1 MSGLSSVFPPPPK
14 YYKYFTAEN
23 LEKLSNYEDA
33 ENKVD
38 ELPQPLQYL
47 IPPKPPTDT
56 YYRSFGNIWHPNQSD
71 LQSLEDAG
79 IKQLYNPITNS
90 SDRIWELKKLLK
102 SLLVNYIEL
111 TGIMSVTPE
120 KFPEKVE
127 DIRIILINMHHL
139 LNEYRPHQS
148 RESLAL
154 LMEEQI
160 SERRKQIDTLRTS
173 NKEIKE
179 KIRKMA
185 KQFDDVLQPD
195 KMESESTTNENGY
208 FDESSYDPD
217 DLRDKKNK
225 QHDLDLIAKLQ
236 QTEI

>member
-23 LEKLSNYEDA
+23 LEKLSTYEDA
-33 ENKVD
+33 ENNSE
-38 ELPQPLQYL
+38 ELPFPLQYL
-47 IPPKPPTDT
+47 VPPKPPTDK
-56 YYRSFGNIWHPNQSD
+56 YYRSFGSIWHPNQSD

-111 TGIMSVTPE
+111 TGIMSVSPE
-120 KFPEKVE
+120 RFPEKVE

-160 SERRKQIDTLRTS
+160 TERRNQIDTLRTS
-173 NKEIKE
+173 NKEIKD
-179 KIRKMA
+179 KIKQMA
-185 KQFDDVLQPD
+185 RQFDDVLQPV
-195 KMESESTTNENGY
+195 KTEAEPTTKGNGY

-236 QTEI
+236 EAGI